1 MFSKLIQ
8 QLSDWST
15 QTLSRSNLGKS
26 QTQLLQQEQQNMRA
40 RIEQTKAQQNDI
52 DSRMR
57 DLYRQRVG
65 CKNPNI
71 LRQLLQES
79 KLLISEEE
87 TLKKQSDLLFKQM
100 LRLNKALYLLIN
112 QPSNT
117 LLTPEL
123 FENLTRQH
131 MESEEVEERLQVWE
145 QMLDEQHEVTTDI
158 RLNEIN
164 QNLELVDKELV
175 ARYADDFEVDATD
188 EQIIEPELVKE
199 AQLA

>member
-145 QMLDEQHEVTTDI
+145 QMLDEQHEVTTDM

-164 QNLELVDKELV
+164 QNLEMVDKELV
-175 ARYADDFEVDATD
+175 ARYADDFEVDAAD
-188 EQIIEPELVKE
+188 ERIIEPKLVKE

>member
-26 QTQLLQQEQQNMRA
+26 QAQLLQQEQQNMRA

-145 QMLDEQHEVTTDI
+145 QMLDEQHEVTTDM

-188 EQIIEPELVKE
+188 EQIIEPKLVKE
-199 AQLA
+199 PQLA

>member
-8 QLSDWST
+8 QLSDWSA

-26 QTQLLQQEQQNMRA
+26 QAQLLQQEQQNMRA

-145 QMLDEQHEVTTDI
+145 QMLDEQHEVTTDM

>member
-15 QTLSRSNLGKS
+15 QTMSRSNLGKS

-145 QMLDEQHEVTTDI
+145 QMLDEQHEVTTDM

-164 QNLELVDKELV
+164 QNLEMVDKELV
-175 ARYADDFEVDATD
+175 ARYADDFEVDAAD
-188 EQIIEPELVKE
+188 ERIIEPKLVKE

>member
-8 QLSDWST
+8 QLSDWSA

-26 QTQLLQQEQQNMRA
+26 QAQLLQQEQQNMRA

-145 QMLDEQHEVTTDI
+145 QMLDEQHEVTTDM

-164 QNLELVDKELV
+164 QNLEMVDKELV
-175 ARYADDFEVDATD
+175 ARYADDFEVDAAD
-188 EQIIEPELVKE
+188 ERIIEPKLVKE

>member
-26 QTQLLQQEQQNMRA
+26 QAQLLQQEQQNMRA

-145 QMLDEQHEVTTDI
+145 QMLDEQHEVTTDM

-164 QNLELVDKELV
+164 QNLEMVDKELV
-175 ARYADDFEVDATD
+175 ARYADDFEVDAAD
-188 EQIIEPELVKE
+188 ERIIEPKLVKE

>member
-26 QTQLLQQEQQNMRA
+26 QAQLLQQEQQNMRA

-145 QMLDEQHEVTTDI
+145 QMLDEQHEVTTDM

>member
-8 QLSDWST
+8 QLSDWSA

-26 QTQLLQQEQQNMRA
+26 QAQLLQQEQQNMRA

-145 QMLDEQHEVTTDI
+145 QMLDEQHEVTTDM

-188 EQIIEPELVKE
+188 EQIIEPRLVKE

>member
-145 QMLDEQHEVTTDI
+145 QMLDEQHEVTTDM